1 MTRRLNPQALG
12 LALVPV
18 LAAAL
23 VGSLFIYLGMDAY
36 RALHQPAF
44 APPEWVFPAAWSALY
59 LLLIVS
65 GYQVAAR
72 EDNPGLC
79 SGAMFL
85 FAMQLFVNALWP
97 MFFFALGWRYMAF
110 VWLLLLIALAA
121 FMTLMFGRV
130 RKSAAWLQL
139 PYLAWLVFA
148 AALNLTVALLN

>member
-1 MTRRLNPQALG
+1 MSGKLRPGRC
-12 LALVPV
+12 LALL

-23 VGSLFIYLGMDAY
+23 LGSMFTFLGMDAY
-36 RALHQPAF
+36 RALHHPSF
-44 APPEWVFPAAWSALY
+44 APPEWVFPAVWSALY
-59 LLLIVS
+59 LLMILS
-65 GYQVAAR
+65 GYQVAR
-72 EDNPGLC
+72 RQRDPGLC
-79 SGAMFL
+79 SGALFL
-85 FAMQLFVNALWP
+85 FSLQLAVNALWP

-148 AALNLTVALLN
+148 AALNLAVALLN